1 LKRLSSFIRR
11 FEKQPPLFDELVFTR
26 SRYDNLK
33 VSKVVAEND
42 HMWNTG
48 PAWYF
53 SVGKDGLKAC
63 INALSQSHIKSV
75 RRILDI
81 PCGHGRVARHLR
93 AGFPN
98 AEIFFCEIDKSS
110 ADFCAKEFGGTAIY
124 SQPEMTDVDM
134 PGNLDLI
141 WVGSLF
147 THVDEDRT
155 RRWLHYLASRLALH
169 GVLVATFHG
178 LVSIL
183 QQTAKPMI
191 GDVAWQKIMKQYDE
205 TGYGYAPY
213 TAYELG
219 DYGISLTRPS
229 KVLEIAT
236 SIPGVRVASFS
247 ERGWANNHDVLAL
260 TKYDR
265 AIPL

>member
-1 LKRLSSFIRR
+1 MKRLSSFIRR

-98 AEIFFCEIDKSS
+98 AEIFFCEIDKSG

-134 PGNLDLI
+134 PGSMDGLKLAAAIRHRWPPIELIVVSGKHHLSDADLPTGGRFI
-141 WVGSLF
+141 GKPFDVPHL
-147 THVDEDRT
+147 TAALQEMAAR
-155 RRWLHYLASRLALH
+155 LH
-169 GVLVATFHG
+169 
-178 LVSIL
+178 
-183 QQTAKPMI
+183 
-191 GDVAWQKIMKQYDE
+191 
-205 TGYGYAPY
+205 
-213 TAYELG
+213 
-219 DYGISLTRPS
+219 
-229 KVLEIAT
+229 
-236 SIPGVRVASFS
+236 
-247 ERGWANNHDVLAL
+247 
-260 TKYDR
+260 
-265 AIPL
+265 